1 MKTQNDDRPKIPKD
15 TQDNSCKQV
24 TLIST
29 EEIIPDK
36 NVATSIEVEKS
47 ALQSSS
53 SLDFECTSTDHTYLK
68 HDRNIDSSQE
78 TSDKSL
84 ELLNKNKQLKS
95 KISALEMENK
105 KYKKEIDFIEKCK
118 V

>member
-1 MKTQNDDRPKIPKD
+1 MI
-15 TQDNSCKQV
+15 C
-24 TLIST
+24 T

-36 NVATSIEVEKS
+36 NVATSIKVEKS

-53 SLDFECTSTDHTYLK
+53 SLDFEGISTDHTYVK

-84 ELLNKNKQLKS
+84 ELLSKDEQLKS

-105 KYKKEIDFIEKCK
+105 KYKKDIDFIEKCK
-118 V
+118 A